1 MNDGVTQWQVIS
13 ILVPQ
18 KRKREN
24 IEPLHKK
31 KNVWLRHGADIKQIM
46 RIIIVQLGGRML
58 MVFLFHF
65 RKRLKYRIQTVNI
78 IIAAVYS
85 VVVVGTPG
93 YYLSGVIFFFPDKFW
108 WRVSFFDKTNTVVT
122 RMLL

>member
-1 MNDGVTQWQVIS
+1 MIS

-18 KRKREN
+18 KLEREN

-31 KNVWLRHGADIKQIM
+31 KKNVWLRHAADIKQIM
-46 RIIIVQLGGRML
+46 RIIIVQLGGKML

-65 RKRLKYRIQTVNI
+65 RESLKYRIQTVNI

-85 VVVVGTPG
+85 VVVVSTTG
-93 YYLSGVIFFFPDKFW
+93 YYLSGAVFFF
-108 WRVSFFDKTNTVVT
+108 
-122 RMLL
+122 